1 MTGELR
7 PGDAAYVAELSPT
20 DALARISELAASG
33 RRVILGL
40 AGPPGAG
47 KSTMAR
53 WLAEHSSIAIRIV
66 PMDGFHLAN
75 AELERLGTHSRK
87 GAPETFD
94 AAGYAALLSRI
105 RAEDGTTIYA
115 PTFDRSVDEAVA
127 GAIPITPDDRFIV
140 TEGNY
145 LLRQSEGWR
154 LVRPVLDEAWWI
166 DCSGEERRSRLV
178 ERHVRFGREPADARR
193 FVAES
198 DELNAAL
205 IADDRARA
213 DRMIAQPPTPDT

>member
-1 MTGELR
+1 MSPVELT
-7 PGDAAYVAELSPT
+7 PANG
-20 DALARISELAASG
+20 LARISELAASG

-47 KSTMAR
+47 KSTMAV
-53 WLAEHSSIAIRIV
+53 WLAEHSSITIRIV

-75 AELERLGTHSRK
+75 TELDRLGFRTRK

-94 AAGYAALLSRI
+94 AAGFAALLRRI
-105 RAEDGTTIYA
+105 RADDGTTIYA

-127 GAIPITPDDRFIV
+127 GAIPVTRDDRVIL

-145 LLRQSEGWR
+145 LLHQSEGWR

-166 DCSGEERRSRLV
+166 DCSDDERRRRLV

-193 FVAES
+193 FVTES
-198 DELNAAL
+198 DEANAAL
-205 IADDRARA
+205 IAGDMRRA
-213 DRMIAQPPTPDT
+213 DRMISQPPNPGDGASAVKPAR